1 MNRLQPDRYHDQ
13 EVIKIKTVQIKIG
26 EINRSELVQYFLKI
40 GGETEDEETI
50 KGPHWEV
57 TVGPQILT
65 RFGALNIRHVLI
77 TFKVED
83 NAFDDFMER
92 FSLNFIRCGG

>member
-1 MNRLQPDRYHDQ
+1 MQPDRYHDL
-13 EVIKIKTVQIKIG
+13 EVINIKNVQMKMG
-26 EINRSELVQYFLKI
+26 EINRSELVEYFLKI
-40 GGETEDEETI
+40 GGETEDEETF

-77 TFKVED
+77 SIKAED

-92 FSLNFIRCGG
+92 FNLNFLRCGG